1 MLTLGIVVSDSCL
14 SCPIILRNYCFAS
27 KIGRLASVG
36 I

>member
-1 MLTLGIVVSDSCL
+1 MLTLGIFVSDSICL
-14 SCPIILRNYCFAS
+14 PLLLRNYCFAS